1 MRIQLIEPYYAGSH
15 RKWAEGFAAFSR
27 HSVDI
32 LSLPGRYWKWRM
44 HGGAVTLAG
53 TWLERNLQPDL
64 IFATDMLDLTTF
76 LAITRAH
83 TARIPIV
90 VYFHENQLS
99 YPWSPDDR
107 DILYKRDRHY
117 GFINYA
123 TALAADG
130 ICFNSRYHRDSFF
143 EELPR
148 LLKNFPDYHGLENIT
163 GLREKSRVLP
173 VGLDLSRLKKPASFR
188 PEEKNIQP
196 DLPLILW
203 NHRWEY
209 DKNPG
214 DFFKALNILDQ
225 RGRDFQVVLLGENF
239 SRRPEEFQ
247 KAQEKLR
254 SKIKHS
260 GYADSLEEYAGWL
273 HAADLLPV
281 TSNQDFFGISVVEAA
296 ACGCYP
302 LLPNRLSYPEL
313 FPPES
318 WERHFYQDFDGLV
331 DKLAWALENMETVRN
346 TDLSS
351 QIRCFDWNNLICQ
364 YDDHLE
370 SIWKALV

>member
-1 MRIQLIEPYYAGSH
+1 MRIQLIEPYFAGSH

-83 TARIPIV
+83 TARIPAV

-117 GFINYA
+117 GFINYT

-130 ICFNSRYHRDSFF
+130 ICFNSGYHRDSFF
-143 EELPR
+143 EELAR

-163 GLREKSRVLP
+163 
-173 VGLDLSRLKKPASFR
+173 
-188 PEEKNIQP
+188 
-196 DLPLILW
+196 
-203 NHRWEY
+203 
-209 DKNPG
+209 
-214 DFFKALNILDQ
+214 
-225 RGRDFQVVLLGENF
+225 
-239 SRRPEEFQ
+239 
-247 KAQEKLR
+247 
-254 SKIKHS
+254 
-260 GYADSLEEYAGWL
+260 
-273 HAADLLPV
+273 
-281 TSNQDFFGISVVEAA
+281 
-296 ACGCYP
+296 
-302 LLPNRLSYPEL
+302 
-313 FPPES
+313 
-318 WERHFYQDFDGLV
+318 
-331 DKLAWALENMETVRN
+331 
-346 TDLSS
+346 
-351 QIRCFDWNNLICQ
+351 
-364 YDDHLE
+364 
-370 SIWKALV
+370 

>member
-1 MRIQLIEPYYAGSH
+1 MRIQLIEPYFTGSH
-15 RKWAEGFAAFSR
+15 KRWAEGFASFSR

-44 HGGAVTLAG
+44 HGGAVNLAR
-53 TWLERNLQPDL
+53 TWRKRDSRPDL
-64 IFATDMLDLTTF
+64 IFTTDMIDLTTF
-76 LAITRAH
+76 LALTRPDSAM
-83 TARIPIV
+83 IPAV

-123 TALAADG
+123 TALAADR
-130 ICFNSRYHRDSFF
+130 ICFNSGYHLTSFF

-148 LLKNFPDYHGLENIT
+148 LLKNFPDYQGLENIPRI
-163 GLREKSRVLP
+163 REKSHVLP
-173 VGLDLSRLKKPASFR
+173 VGLDLSRLEKPQSFR
-188 PEEKNIQP
+188 PEEKSILP

-209 DKNPG
+209 DKNPE
-214 DFFKALNILDQ
+214 DFFKALSELDE
-225 RGRDFQVVLLGENF
+225 RGWDFQAALLGENF

-247 KAQEKLR
+247 RAQENLGK
-254 SKIKHS
+254 KIIHS
-260 GYADSLEEYAGWL
+260 GYVDSFEEYAGWL

-281 TSNQDFFGISVVEAA
+281 TSNQDFFGISVAEAA

-318 WERHFYQDFDGLV
+318 WENHYYQNFDELV
-331 DKLAWALENMETVRN
+331 EKLVWAMENMETVRN

-351 QIRCFDWNNLICQ
+351 QVSCFDWNNLIHK
-364 YDDHLE
+364 YDDYLE
-370 SIWKALV
+370 SIRKN